1 MSSSSLPSSLPLP
14 FSTTNGVSG
23 VGGDK
28 GVGVWSRNPFT
39 NVIMKKNKRGI
50 STSLISLAPIH
61 RILITLSILDE
72 WPLSLID
79 LLAEYSISSSR
90 LYIIA
95 RYIHHNNNDNNNND
109 NHNNNTTNKPTTHV
123 TPSITT
129 STSTTGVSSS
139 TSSSSSSST
148 TVVVGVVNNLYLL
161 SLEISSVHP
170 VSIDRQWTIEPF
182 PIPTK
187 DTILRDVVLMS
198 SANRV
203 VRPPHSHHSHHYHHY
218 DDDDDEHQR
227 EEEEEEEEEEE
238 PIPNRYKWKNL
249 DNGTIIF
256 GDDNTNNDND
266 NDKADCTMVNESSST
281 TTTNENANEYEYDRK
296 KKLNEVYIVARVS
309 PFDNYGNDTLYT
321 YRMNDPIHQWTRS
334 RCNWWNFQTSTS
346 CIGRNGMDWY
356 IYGRTYRFTR
366 SERANAKFIWYDINH
381 QQGVYHEPPHDTDK
395 FNISAPF
402 LYTYQDPISNKVF
415 EEEIP
420 FRAKTCVTVGDLIY
434 FFGDHFIQPSE
445 PRDKRTWIYHTRLK
459 YWIDGGH
466 GPYIMGHD
474 NAKHDNTDWT
484 DSSYLL
490 TWYPSAPT
498 MDTPTTPS
506 SSLSSTITTKGSFG
520 VKKKS
525 ALHAGTGP
533 GKRNQNREL
542 GHHSDDTYGG
552 YILRCQHHNKPYK
565 SVKFDLYDPRNDMMY
580 SLNDLNGWLAT
591 PIHFIGDISSIEY
604 TIVGD
609 NVIGIGGSP
618 VPNIP
623 SAPFPR
629 SWTTTRQQQQQQ
641 QPKRSKSVGKKS
653 SSAATTTSISNDNDN
668 DDDDITSSNNNNNGI
683 EVDSK
688 GNGNGDNIWVRRI
701 MLPSNT
707 LSSLTSSTSSTT
719 LLLLGWHS
727 LPQLPRG
734 YKFEKIV
741 GSLSLP

>member
-39 NVIMKKNKRGI
+39 NVIMKKNNRGI

-356 IYGRTYRFTR
+356 IYGRFPT
-366 SERANAKFIWYDINH
+366 KLVWYDIKH
-381 QQGVYHEPPHDTDK
+381 QQGVYHAPPAAETVQVMDAFYNEVIED
-395 FNISAPF
+395 A
-402 LYTYQDPISNKVF
+402 
-415 EEEIP
+415 P
-420 FRAKTCVTVGDLIY
+420 FRAKACVTVGDLIY
-434 FFGDHFIQPSE
+434 FFGDNSPERYGRCAH
-445 PRDKRTWIYHTRLK
+445 RVWIYHTRLK
-459 YWIDGGH
+459 YWIRGKTVMMMLMNLYD
-466 GPYIMGHD
+466 
-474 NAKHDNTDWT
+474 KHNHKHKEDTNNDWI

-498 MDTPTTPS
+498 MDTPTTAATTTTT
-506 SSLSSTITTKGSFG
+506 TITTGGVG

-525 ALHAGTGP
+525 GTETS
-533 GKRNQNREL
+533 KRNQNNNKNKVNK
-542 GHHSDDTYGG
+542 SNDKNKNKNKNKNDDDTYGG

-653 SSAATTTSISNDNDN
+653 SSAATTTSISNDNNDN

-707 LSSLTSSTSSTT
+707 LSSSSSLTSSTT